1 MSKEM
6 SKDIIIAFLLF
17 GLLVL
22 IITGLGILTVAIFG
36 ITEGKSP
43 RVVPGTRNPDTVD
56 FVDNVIP
63 NVSPPISS
71 ETLKA
76 IQNAIPKTP
85 EVTQYISNGEQII
98 GLNGTNLIFSKISL
112 ISIWVIITIGI
123 LYGSYK
129 IIFPF

>member
-1 MSKEM
+1 M